1 MKANAPL
8 KLMYLNPVGTEAY
21 DAVFA
26 DMARTYK
33 LPGTEVHIACLAD
46 AGGSFTHIEYRSY
59 ETIVSR
65 GIIQATRQAAREGFD
80 ALAIGCF
87 YDTALHDAR
96 EISGEMVVTAPC
108 LASCEIAASLANRF
122 GIIVGR
128 RKWVN
133 QMNAVAREHGY
144 GERLSGFYHVELGVN
159 DFQADHAETERR
171 LVEAGRKA
179 VEEDYA
185 EALIL
190 GCTLEIGFYRE
201 IEKAVGVPVID
212 PSIAAMKR
220 AEYAANLKR
229 QCGWVPS
236 RMWSCE
242 PPPEE
247 EIARFGGFDEGDA
260 FASAWSS
267 RRSDGAQP
275 SPVCLALPLC
285 HGIEIGL
292 GRAAVGAAPV
302 APADPRRLCR
312 AVCRAAPRPWRG
324 RRRSR
329 TSGTDSA
336 SWKPSP
342 GHGCGRERAAGPP

>member
-8 KLMYLNPVGTEAY
+8 KLMYLNPVGTDAY

-33 LPGTEVHIACLAD
+33 QPGTEVHITCLAD
-46 AGGSFTHIEYRSY
+46 PGGGFTHIEYRSY

-87 YDTALHDAR
+87 YDTGLHDAR

-171 LVEAGRKA
+171 LVAAGRGRA
-179 VEEDYA
+179 EEDYA
-185 EALIL
+185 EASDPR
-190 GCTLEIGFYRE
+190 CTLEIALQEDRE
-201 IEKAVGVPVID
+201 VRSACRCRP
-212 PSIAAMKR
+212 PIAALSAPVPPQPPNANAAGCR
-220 AEYAANLKR
+220 AGCGPASRRRRRRSRVSAASTTAM
-229 QCGWVPS
+229 PS
-236 RMWSCE
+236 
-242 PPPEE
+242 P
-247 EIARFGGFDEGDA
+247 
-260 FASAWSS
+260 SAWSS
-267 RRSDGAQP
+267 RQSDEVIQ
-275 SPVCLALPLC
+275 VD
-285 HGIEIGL
+285 H
-292 GRAAVGAAPV
+292 
-302 APADPRRLCR
+302 
-312 AVCRAAPRPWRG
+312 
-324 RRRSR
+324 
-329 TSGTDSA
+329 T
-336 SWKPSP
+336 
-342 GHGCGRERAAGPP
+342 